1 MSILNNRL
9 YKKLQQELLE
19 NKDKINQNNIDK
31 LNDVLENYIN
41 NGLKYGKV
49 INTISSKALE
59 SIRRKSIVEM
69 DTIIDYETTS
79 DEESDYNSKIMN
91 SKMLLKK

>member
-1 MSILNNRL
+1 MIKKCFSQFENIIKKRELNKLGIILKKIRSKIEIIEKQRCWMSILNNRL

-41 NGLKYGKV
+41 NGLKYGK
-49 INTISSKALE
+49 
-59 SIRRKSIVEM
+59 
-69 DTIIDYETTS
+69 
-79 DEESDYNSKIMN
+79 
-91 SKMLLKK
+91 